1 MDDPGPLNSLDQI
14 VSAAGDTSLDD
25 FLDTLYAALELDIHL
40 GIEEADDGSGLV
52 IWTAPMYESM
62 SSDPKWL
69 RKTSVSY
76 PISLFDFYA
85 IVRRLDAEQIREWE
99 GEGNLDD
106 RLGEPCN

>member
-1 MDDPGPLNSLDQI
+1 
-14 VSAAGDTSLDD
+14 
-25 FLDTLYAALELDIHL
+25 
-40 GIEEADDGSGLV
+40 
-52 IWTAPMYESM
+52 MYESM